1 MTSMTS
7 SLTGT
12 IALVTGASSG
22 IGAATAVALA
32 EQGVN
37 VALVARRKDRL
48 EEVADLVRDAGG
60 TALVVE
66 ADITGAEPA
75 ALAVAQ
81 TVDRFGQLDIL
92 VNNAGVM
99 LLGPIENAPL
109 EEWDR
114 MVAINLQGLLYV
126 THAALP
132 HLLSAAS
139 GPRATADI
147 VTIGSIAGRFARRG
161 MGVYNM
167 TKHGV
172 GAFAES
178 LRQEVSER
186 HVRVALV
193 EPGVVSTE
201 LFTHVRPEIL
211 KASSGSFGTTMQML
225 QPEDIAHAV
234 TYIVTQP
241 ARVVIN
247 ELLVRGDASL

>member
-1 MTSMTS
+1 MTTTVTT
-7 SLTGT
+7 LAGT
-12 IALVTGASSG
+12 TALVTGASSG

-32 EQGVN
+32 EQGAD

-48 EEVADLVRDAGG
+48 DEVADLVRDAGG
-60 TALVVE
+60 TPLVVE
-66 ADITGAEPA
+66 SDITDAGQA
-75 ALAVAQ
+75 AAAVEQ
-81 TVDRFGQLDIL
+81 TVERFGQLDIV

-99 LLGPIENAPL
+99 LLGPVEDAPL

-114 MVAINLQGLLYV
+114 MIAINLQGLLYV

-147 VTIGSIAGRFARRG
+147 VNISSIAGRSARRG
-161 MGVYNM
+161 MGVYNL

-201 LFTHVRPEIL
+201 LFSHIRPEVL
-211 KASSGSFGTTMQML
+211 SASSNPFGANLQML
-225 QPEDIAHAV
+225 QAQDIADAV
-234 TYIVTQP
+234 TYIVTRP
-241 ARVVIN
+241 SRVVVN

>member
-1 MTSMTS
+1 MTSLTS
-7 SLTGT
+7 PLAETT
-12 IALVTGASSG
+12 ALVTGASSG
-22 IGAATAVALA
+22 IGAASAVALA
-32 EQGVN
+32 EQGAN

-48 EEVADLVRDAGG
+48 EEVADLVRSVGG
-60 TALVVE
+60 TPLVVE
-66 ADITGAEPA
+66 ADITSADQA
-75 ALAVAQ
+75 AQAVEQA
-81 TVDRFGQLDIL
+81 VDRFGQLDVL

-109 EEWDR
+109 DEWDR
-114 MVAINLQGLLYV
+114 MVAINLQGLLYI

-132 HLLSAAS
+132 HLLNAAS

-147 VTIGSIAGRFARRG
+147 VNISSVAGRFARRG

-186 HVRVALV
+186 HVRVAVV

-201 LFTHVRPEIL
+201 LFTHVRPEVL
-211 KASSGSFGTTMQML
+211 NASSGSFGAGMQML
-225 QPEDIAHAV
+225 QAQDIAHAV
-234 TYIVTQP
+234 TYIVTRP

>member
-1 MTSMTS
+1 MTSLIS
-7 SLTGT
+7 SLSETT
-12 IALVTGASSG
+12 ALVTGASSG

-32 EQGVN
+32 EQGAN
-37 VALVARRKDRL
+37 VAIVARRKDRL
-48 EEVADLVRDAGG
+48 DDVADLVRTAGG
-60 TALVVE
+60 TPLVIE
-66 ADITGAEPA
+66 ADITSADQA
-75 ALAVAQ
+75 ALAVAR
-81 TVDRFGQLDIL
+81 TTDRFGQLDIL

-99 LLGPIENAPL
+99 LLGPVEDAPL

-114 MVAINLQGLLYV
+114 MIAINQQALLYV

-132 HLLSAAS
+132 HLLRAAS

-147 VTIGSIAGRFARRG
+147 VNISSIAGRFARRG

-201 LFTHVRPEIL
+201 LFSHVRPEIL
-211 KASSGSFGTTMQML
+211 DASSGSFGSALQML
-225 QPEDIAHAV
+225 RAQDIADAV
-234 TYIVTQP
+234 TYIVSRP

>member
-1 MTSMTS
+1 MTTTVTT
-7 SLTGT
+7 LAGT
-12 IALVTGASSG
+12 TALVTGASSG

-32 EQGVN
+32 EQGAD

-48 EEVADLVRDAGG
+48 DEVADLVRDAGG
-60 TALVVE
+60 TPLVVE
-66 ADITGAEPA
+66 SDITDAGQA
-75 ALAVAQ
+75 AAAVEQ
-81 TVDRFGQLDIL
+81 TVERFGRLDIV

-99 LLGPIENAPL
+99 LLGPVEDAPL

-114 MVAINLQGLLYV
+114 MIAINLQGLLYV

-147 VTIGSIAGRFARRG
+147 VNISSIAGRSARRG
-161 MGVYNM
+161 MGVYNL

-201 LFTHVRPEIL
+201 LFSHIRPEVL
-211 KASSGSFGTTMQML
+211 SASSNPFGANLQML
-225 QPEDIAHAV
+225 QAQDIADAV
-234 TYIVTQP
+234 TYIVTRP
-241 ARVVIN
+241 SRVVVN

>member
-1 MTSMTS
+1 MTSTVTT
-7 SLTGT
+7 LAGT
-12 IALVTGASSG
+12 TALVTGASSG

-32 EQGVN
+32 EQGAD

-48 EEVADLVRDAGG
+48 DEVADLVRDAGG
-60 TALVVE
+60 TPLVVE
-66 ADITGAEPA
+66 SDITDAGQA
-75 ALAVAQ
+75 AAAVEQ
-81 TVDRFGQLDIL
+81 TVERFGRLDIV

-99 LLGPIENAPL
+99 LLGPVEDAPL

-114 MVAINLQGLLYV
+114 MIAINLQGLLYV

-147 VTIGSIAGRFARRG
+147 VNISSIAGRSARRG
-161 MGVYNM
+161 MGVYNL

-201 LFTHVRPEIL
+201 LFSHIRPEVL
-211 KASSGSFGTTMQML
+211 SASSNPFGANLQML
-225 QPEDIAHAV
+225 QAQDIADAV
-234 TYIVTQP
+234 TYIVTRP
-241 ARVVIN
+241 SRVVVN

>member
-1 MTSMTS
+1 MTTTVTT
-7 SLTGT
+7 LGGT
-12 IALVTGASSG
+12 TALVTGASSG

-32 EQGVN
+32 EQGAD

-48 EEVADLVRDAGG
+48 DEVADLVRDAGG
-60 TALVVE
+60 TPLVVE
-66 ADITGAEPA
+66 SDITDAGQA
-75 ALAVAQ
+75 AAAVEQ
-81 TVDRFGQLDIL
+81 TVERFGQLDIV

-99 LLGPIENAPL
+99 LLGPVEDAPL

-114 MVAINLQGLLYV
+114 MIAINLQGLLYV

-147 VTIGSIAGRFARRG
+147 VNISSIAGRSARRG
-161 MGVYNM
+161 MGVYNL

-201 LFTHVRPEIL
+201 LFSHIRPEVL
-211 KASSGSFGTTMQML
+211 SASSNPFGANLQML
-225 QPEDIAHAV
+225 QAQDIADAV
-234 TYIVTQP
+234 TYIVTRP
-241 ARVVIN
+241 SRVVVN

>member
-1 MTSMTS
+1 MTSLSGTS
-7 SLTGT
+7 
-12 IALVTGASSG
+12 ALVTGASSG

-32 EQGVN
+32 EHGVN
-37 VALVARRKDRL
+37 VALVARRRDRL
-48 EEVADLVRDAGG
+48 EDVADLVGG
-60 TALVVE
+60 ASGVPLVIE
-66 ADITGAEPA
+66 ADITRADHA
-75 ALAVAQ
+75 ARAVAQ
-81 TVDRFGQLDIL
+81 TVERFGQLDIL

-99 LLGPIENAPL
+99 LLGPIEDAPL
-109 EEWDR
+109 SEWDR
-114 MVAINLQGLLYV
+114 MIAINQQGLLYV

-132 HLLSAAS
+132 HLLTAAT
-139 GPRATADI
+139 GPRSTADI
-147 VTIGSIAGRFARRG
+147 VNISSIAGRFARRG

-211 KASSGSFGTTMQML
+211 DASSGSFGATMQML
-225 QPEDIAHAV
+225 QAQDIADAV
-234 TYIVTQP
+234 TYIVSRP